1 MAIPPKDS
9 PRVRLERKGPVAV
22 LTLASPPLNILT
34 ADLLHDLSHQ
44 LTVASTDSKVRAIV
58 LASGLEKGFAA
69 GASIREMA
77 TMGSREA
84 ERHGGLGQSVTRQ
97 IEACPLPVVIAVHG
111 ICVGGGTEIAA
122 SCDFVIASD
131 DAKFGQPEI
140 NLGVMPGWGGTQRLP
155 RRIGPQQARAW
166 ILLGRSIDA
175 RSAFEHGLIWKL
187 VPRAELMEETM
198 RLASELAQKPP
209 LALAAAKY
217 AINDALDRGET
228 AGLAYER
235 RLWAQLFGTPDQRE
249 GMTAFL
255 EKRPPVFWGRDDWS
269 RDSQGFPWAHRILR
283 RAPTPTPRRRRIRRP
298 KTKP

>member
-1 MAIPPKDS
+1 MAAAPKELV
-9 PRVRLERKGPVAV
+9 RVRLERKGPVAV
-22 LTLASPPLNILT
+22 LTMNSPPLNILT
-34 ADLLHDLSHQ
+34 ADLLRDLSHQ
-44 LTVASTDSKVRAIV
+44 LTVASSDPKVRAIV

-69 GASIREMA
+69 GASIREIA

-84 ERHGGLGQSVTRQ
+84 ERHGALGQAVTRQ

-111 ICVGGGTEIAA
+111 ICVGGGCEIAA
-122 SCDFVIASD
+122 ACDFIIAAE

-155 RRIGPQQARAW
+155 RRIGPQQARGW

-175 RSAFEHGLIWKL
+175 KSAFDHGLIWKL
-187 VPRAELMEETM
+187 VPRVEVLPEAM

-235 RLWAQLFGTPDQRE
+235 RLWSQLFGTPDQRE

-269 RDSQGFPWAHRILR
+269 RDSQGFPWAPHILR
-283 RAPTPTPRRRRIRRP
+283 RAPSPTLRPRRVRRRKP
-298 KTKP
+298 KP

>member
-1 MAIPPKDS
+1 MAGSPKDS
-9 PRVRLERKGPVAV
+9 VRVRLERKGPVSV
-22 LTLASPPLNILT
+22 ISLNSPPLNILT
-34 ADLLHDLSHQ
+34 ADLLHDLSRQ
-44 LTVASTDSKVRAIV
+44 LSAASADSKVRAIV

-77 TMGSREA
+77 TMSSREA
-84 ERHGGLGQSVTRQ
+84 EHHGSLGQAVTRQ
-97 IEACPLPVVIAVHG
+97 IEACPLPVVAAVHG
-111 ICVGGGTEIAA
+111 ICVGGGTEIVA
-122 SCDFVIASD
+122 SCDFVLAAD

-166 ILLGRSIDA
+166 IMLGRSIDA
-175 RSAFEHGLIWKL
+175 ASAFDHGLIWKL
-187 VPRAELMEETM
+187 VPRAELMPETM

-217 AINDALDRGET
+217 AINDAIDRAET
-228 AGLAYER
+228 QGLGFER
-235 RLWAQLFGTPDQRE
+235 RLWSQLFGTPDQRE

-269 RDSQGFPWAHRILR
+269 RDSQGFPWAPRILR
-283 RAPTPTPRRRRIRRP
+283 RTPSPGPRPRRGRRR